1 MIGKSSIEEFR
12 LIKTLQRWGIV
23 VVSAYLGGFLGI
35 NIATNILDDNPF
47 AIQEYNT
54 ELLNPDSFIT
64 YGAIFLFSVAVGII
78 AKSPVRAFLLSGFG
92 TFAITIFL
100 CSEIAA
106 CA

>member
-1 MIGKSSIEEFR
+1 MIGKSSTEKFR
-12 LIKTLQRWGIV
+12 LIKTLQRWGTI

-47 AIQEYNT
+47 AIQEYIT
-54 ELLNPDSFIT
+54 VLLNPDSFIT
-64 YGAIFLFSVAVGII
+64 YGALLLFSVAVGIVE
-78 AKSPVRAFLLSGFG
+78 KSPVRAFLISGFG
-92 TFAITIFL
+92 TFAIAIFL